1 MNAGQ
6 PSWSRTAAD
15 TFAVLARWLLGAV
28 FIYLGLNKALHPVE
42 FLKLVRQYDVVQS
55 SLLLNSIAAALPWF
69 EIFCGLLLLA
79 GVAVRG
85 TAVML
90 IVMLV
95 PFTLLVL
102 RRGLAIQSAQSIPFC
117 AVKFDCGCGNGEELI
132 CRKVQSL
139 LILFSVWLLAGNR
152 RKLCV
157 RHSLM
162 SCADETGGRRRA
174 NRFNIIPQ
182 ETRLPAPNWQLV
194 RLSRRGATGS

>member
-1 MNAGQ
+1 MNTSQ
-6 PSWSRTAAD
+6 SSWSRIAAD
-15 TFAVLARWLLGAV
+15 TFAMLARWLLGAV
-28 FIYLGLNKALHPVE
+28 FLYLGLNKALHPVE
-42 FLKLVRQYDVVQS
+42 FLKLVRQYDLVQS

-95 PFTLLVL
+95 PFKVLVF
-102 RRGLAIQSAQSIPFC
+102 RRALAIQSVLAIPFC
-117 AVKFDCGCGNGEELI
+117 AVKFDCGCGTGEVFI
-132 CRKVQSL
+132 CRKLVENF
-139 LILFSVWLLAGNR
+139 LFIVFSGWLLGGYG

-162 SCADETGGRRRA
+162 SCAVKTRPSVDGGS
-174 NRFNIIPQ
+174 F
-182 ETRLPAPNWQLV
+182 
-194 RLSRRGATGS
+194 

>member
-1 MNAGQ
+1 M
-6 PSWSRTAAD
+6 AAD

-28 FIYLGLNKALHPVE
+28 FLYLGLNKALHPVE
-42 FLKLVRQYDVVQS
+42 FLKLVRQYDLVQS

-95 PFTLLVL
+95 PFTVIVF
-102 RRGLAIQSAQSIPFC
+102 RRALIIQSALAIPFC
-117 AVKFDCGCGNGEELI
+117 AVKFDCGCGTGEVFI
-132 CRKVQSL
+132 CRKLLENCL
-139 LILFSVWLLAGNR
+139 LILFSIWLLAGYG

-157 RHSLM
+157 RHTLM
-162 SCADETGGRRRA
+162 SCIAKTSLIKEGRS
-174 NRFNIIPQ
+174 N
-182 ETRLPAPNWQLV
+182 
-194 RLSRRGATGS
+194 GSI